1 MSTNGVNGA
10 NGPKTAADFKPEEL
24 QNAKQEKV
32 KNTIFE
38 LDEAIAADVDQMY
51 ADNEIDSTEMNRIYD
66 WVHVIDNMIG
76 NMSAQV
82 KQSCS
87 DGLQIL
93 KDWVAELIDTSGMGK
108 YNGQNVQ
115 YDGKT
120 VTETSQTEQTV
131 LEPAQKDSDSEYRTM
146 VQHTKADERLD
157 RYKQDI
163 RNYRINRNSDVA
175 IHGYSYSSDGGEDS
189 ITNYAAQDIAEI
201 FLGRQNRKSDA
212 QNLKNW
218 AEYQHQKNN
227 IDYTLY
233 SKLVKHA
240 DKIIDRQ
247 ETDAR
252 QPQQAAD
259 SGELSGVEIDPE
271 EVIAQV
277 HRDTPVGGR
286 YDNP

>member
-38 LDEAIAADVDQMY
+38 LNEAIAADVNQMC
-51 ADNEIDSTEMNRIYD
+51 ADNEIDNTEMDRIYD

-87 DGLQIL
+87 EGLQIL

-120 VTETSQTEQTV
+120 VTETSQTGQTAY
-131 LEPAQKDSDSEYRTM
+131 EPTTTD
-146 VQHTKADERLD
+146 
-157 RYKQDI
+157 
-163 RNYRINRNSDVA
+163 N
-175 IHGYSYSSDGGEDS
+175 
-189 ITNYAAQDIAEI
+189 DIAQSSGNQVPKRMYWRADQADMQQVYET
-201 FLGRQNRKSDA
+201 LTNPVGRRA
-212 QNLKNW
+212 G
-218 AEYQHQKNN
+218 
-227 IDYTLY
+227 LY
-233 SKLVKHA
+233 SKPQAQIGGIMGFIGQYANRLEKGQIAFLRQTIQNLNEITKQQREEELASVPSSYQAVLAGQAPLPDA
-240 DKIIDRQ
+240 DKVKAYWNAVKTAGYSHNLK
-247 ETDAR
+247 EELTVLGYSKKDAER
-252 QPQQAAD
+252 I
-259 SGELSGVEIDPE
+259 SS
-271 EVIAQV
+271 QV
-277 HRDTPVGGR
+277 
-286 YDNP
+286 